1 MNSYGDFA
9 SVYDKLMHVDINY
22 ERLADTIENI
32 LDEYGAEA
40 NLVCDLACGTGNVT
54 LSLARRGYDM
64 IGVDLSESMLTAA
77 RDKAYDEDIDVLFL
91 RQNIAELDLYGTVDA
106 FLCMIDGFNYIL
118 SPHVLLDALKRIR
131 TCFLNPDGVL
141 IFDVSTYKKLSQTIG
156 SNTFVHSGDEVF
168 YTWQNRYIPSKRLC
182 DMYLNFFVKTGGA
195 YRRFEE
201 RHLQRAYTEKELRA
215 ILTRAGFSD
224 IRAYSASSFDKAEA
238 DGQRL
243 LLAARG

>member
-9 SVYDKLMHVDINY
+9 SVYDKLMHGDINY

-32 LDEYGAEA
+32 LDEYDMDA

-54 LSLARRGYDM
+54 LPLARRGYDM
-64 IGVDLSESMLTAA
+64 IGVDLSESMLSAA
-77 RDKAYDEDIDVLFL
+77 RDKAYAENTDVLFL
-91 RQNIAELDLYGTVDA
+91 CQNIANLDLYGTVDA

-118 SPHVLLDALKRIR
+118 SPQVLMDSLSRIR
-131 TCFLNPDGVL
+131 TCFLNPGGVL
-141 IFDVSTYKKLSQTIG
+141 IFDVSTYKKLSQTLG
-156 SNTFVHSGDEVF
+156 SNTFVHSSGEVF
-168 YTWQNRYIPSKRLC
+168 YTWQNRYISSKRLC
-182 DMYLNFFVKTGGA
+182 DMYLNFFIKTGGA

-201 RHLQRAYTEKELRA
+201 RHLQRAYTEKELRS
-215 ILTRAGFSD
+215 ILTCAGFRD
-224 IRAYSASSFDKAEA
+224 IRAYSALPFDRAEA